1 MIIAVAIFCLSVGAG
16 LGIILAG
23 ACSSGASDDAFRAGY
38 RAGRIEDHEEADA

>member
-23 ACSSGASDDAFRAGY
+23 ACSSGASDDAFRAGF
-38 RAGRIEDHEEADA
+38 RAGRLVERGEDE